1 MAKEIMFIS
10 LLIQKRRE
18 RFASKLS
25 NKIGL
30 SNQEQTI
37 SYLAQLEVKSV
48 RNIPFFVVVVVVRNE
63 RSIIGN

>member
-18 RFASKLS
+18 RFASKLP
-25 NKIGL
+25 NEIGL

-48 RNIPFFVVVVVVRNE
+48 RNIRFLLLLLLSVKKGV
-63 RSIIGN
+63 

>member
-18 RFASKLS
+18 RFASKLP
-25 NKIGL
+25 NKIGP

-48 RNIPFFVVVVVVRNE
+48 RNIRFLLLLLLSVKKGV
-63 RSIIGN
+63 

>member
-48 RNIPFFVVVVVVRNE
+48 RNIRFLLLLLLSVKKGV
-63 RSIIGN
+63 

>member
-48 RNIPFFVVVVVVRNE
+48 RNIRFLLLLLLLSVKKGV
-63 RSIIGN
+63 

>member
-18 RFASKLS
+18 RFVSKLP

-37 SYLAQLEVKSV
+37 SYLAQLEIKSV
-48 RNIPFFVVVVVVRNE
+48 RNIRFLLLLLLSVKKGV
-63 RSIIGN
+63 

>member
-48 RNIPFFVVVVVVRNE
+48 RNIRFLMLLLLSVKKGV
-63 RSIIGN
+63 

>member
-30 SNQEQTI
+30 SNQEQT
-37 SYLAQLEVKSV
+37 V
-48 RNIPFFVVVVVVRNE
+48 R
-63 RSIIGN
+63 G